1 MKTFSADK
9 AGCGKLDA
17 TACEREAMGTEPEM
31 RRRRSRLAV
40 IFDLGLYWGWMS
52 LSFFSTALAGASSS
66 INTVELANFISLAV
80 STLVVGIVALLAPS
94 RAQRIFGNRILRV
107 AATLAASFGTLLVLW
122 GAEGDALL
130 MVGACLVGFPEGLLL
145 YLFVNRA
152 LRLCRSAEDVVVLFS
167 WALLVAAALYLV
179 VTPFKPAAGYLCA
192 ALPLVSLTGLAI
204 RPQEAEAEGT
214 TSASRKATEPSFWE
228 ASRRLPWKL
237 LIGLAAFGI
246 AFGLMRISA
255 SSASLE
261 VFETSYLAHTLARA
275 GTTVVALL
283 LVGKLKK
290 AYWTLSTLQ
299 LLAFTLGICG
309 YWLPFE
315 STAVLTVAATTVG
328 YTCLELVLWAVL
340 FELLLETN
348 VAFNTLY
355 GIVRGL
361 VSLATLVA
369 TGFSLFVMASM
380 PAEIVHMVL
389 LFFLLAMILVSSLLF
404 GSRNVASLWGLE
416 RPAMAPEAVN
426 SEQIAQALSKR
437 YGLTARE
444 TEVMGLLMKG
454 RNEPFIA
461 EALFISP
468 STTHSHVSHIYTKI
482 GVHSRQELL
491 SVIDKELTDS
501 SSKPK

>member
-1 MKTFSADK
+1 
-9 AGCGKLDA
+9 
-17 TACEREAMGTEPEM
+17 MGTEPET
-31 RRRRSRLAV
+31 RRRQSRLAV

-52 LSFFSTALAGASSS
+52 LSFFSNALAGTGS
-66 INTVELANFISLAV
+66 INAVETANFVALAV
-80 STLVVGIVALLAPS
+80 STLVVGIAAFLAPPL
-94 RAQRIFGNRILRV
+94 AQRVFGNRSLRV
-107 AATLAASFGTLLVLW
+107 VATLAASIGTLLVLW
-122 GAEGDALL
+122 STEGGALL
-130 MVGACLVGFPEGLLL
+130 IVGACLVGFPEGLLL
-145 YLFVNRA
+145 YLFVKRA
-152 LRLCRSAEDVVVLFS
+152 LQLCCSAEDVVVTFS
-167 WALLVAAALYLV
+167 WALLVAAAFYLI
-179 VTPFKPAAGYLCA
+179 VTPLGSAAGYLCA
-192 ALPLVSLTGLAI
+192 ALPLISLAGLTI
-204 RPQEAEAEGT
+204 RPQDVKDGEEADI
-214 TSASRKATEPSFWE
+214 SQKATKPSFWE
-228 ASRRLPWKL
+228 AARKLPWRL
-237 LIGLAAFGI
+237 LFGLAVFGI
-246 AFGLMRISA
+246 AFGLMRIAA

-389 LFFLLAMILVSSLLF
+389 LFFLLAMILISSLLF